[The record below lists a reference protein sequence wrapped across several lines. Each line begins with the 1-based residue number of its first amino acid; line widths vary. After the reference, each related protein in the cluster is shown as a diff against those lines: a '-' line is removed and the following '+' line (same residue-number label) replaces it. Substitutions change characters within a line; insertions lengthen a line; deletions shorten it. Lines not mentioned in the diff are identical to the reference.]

1 MERPAPKEEEEK
13 AADAAHPTTTEQR
26 RAAAVETAP
35 KLSAAQDRL
44 LAWEEKVVGHAVA
57 QITARGPAWL
67 RLFDEAWACEW
78 ARYSAELR
86 LKGRSFNDGH
96 DYAAAAAAA
105 ATAAGG
111 TTGGTTAGA
120 AAPPPQEYLEVLRLL
135 REASEGGTW
144 PETTDARKKVID
156 EEGTGGN
163 AQGGSFSVG
172 AMPEGMAA
180 PRGNVLFPELLRAAF
195 KLERAISPP
204 GRKPSSTIAI
214 NRHATF
220 LPHRDTGAGAGQT
233 LSCIV
238 ALGDFRGGEVVVE
251 GAVHDIRY
259 RPVQFDGW
267 KQRHWTLPF
276 SGERFSLVYFT
287 PLGVTDDRLFWNFE

>member
-1 MERPAPKEEEEK
+1 MERPTEEE
-13 AADAAHPTTTEQR
+13 APDAATTEQQ
-26 RAAAVETAP
+26 RARAVETAP
-35 KLSAAQDRL
+35 KLSAAEGRL
-44 LAWEEKVVGHAVA
+44 LAWEEKVVEHAVA
-57 QITARGPAWL
+57 QITARGSDWL
-67 RLFDEAWACEW
+67 GPFDVAWAREW
-78 ARYSAELR
+78 ARYSTELR
-86 LKGRSFNDGH
+86 LKARSFNDDH
-96 DYAAAAAAA
+96 DDASATAA
-105 ATAAGG
+105 ATAATTTAAG
-111 TTGGTTAGA
+111 TTAGSTAGTTAGA
-120 AAPPPQEYLEVLRLL
+120 ALPQEYLEVLRLL
-135 REASEGGTW
+135 REASEGGLW

-180 PRGNVLFPELLRAAF
+180 PRGNALFPELLRAAF
-195 KLERAISPP
+195 KLERVISPP
-204 GRKPSSTIAI
+204 DRKPSSTIAI

-238 ALGDFRGGEVVVE
+238 ALGDFQGGEVVVE

-259 RPVQFDGW
+259 NPVQFDGW